1 MEIEKQENDKTPFV
15 KEIEDLLVKER
26 EARLNND
33 YTASSRILL
42 EIVQL
47 AFDLREYD
55 ALTELIALLSKKR
68 GQPKKAMIDMIQ
80 RCMTFIYNMPT
91 EDHKACYIQ
100 NLKDVC
106 EKKIYLEVEYARCC
120 LLLVKQNE
128 DEQKIEKAAKILQ
141 DVQVE
146 TYGSMDKREKLEFI
160 LYQMKIMLKKKDYL
174 RTLIVSR
181 KINQKNLGDK
191 GIEDLKILFYSY
203 LILYHTHENNYFE
216 NAMCYKVIY
225 DTLKQNA
232 ESAEKI
238 SRTIDFN
245 FLLDMKS
252 LLENYIL
259 YLVLDTYNPTQMRY
273 LSALETEYEQELM
286 DNPELLGVVRAFL
299 SQELISIDSHSYGVM
314 HLDIFSGNVENTE
327 GHRKDLKK
335 QLIQHNLRVIA
346 KYYDRISLSR
356 MSQLIGCHQDL
367 TEKQLCESIN
377 KKLISAKIDRV
388 QSTVYFKHQRNEN
401 TILNEWRSDIHQIL
415 DLVDH
420 TCNLINREYDTQI
433 NPL

>member
-1 MEIEKQENDKTPFV
+1 
-15 KEIEDLLVKER
+15 
-26 EARLNND
+26 
-33 YTASSRILL
+33 
-42 EIVQL
+42 
-47 AFDLREYD
+47 
-55 ALTELIALLSKKR
+55 
-68 GQPKKAMIDMIQ
+68 
-80 RCMTFIYNMPT
+80 
-91 EDHKACYIQ
+91 
-100 NLKDVC
+100 
-106 EKKIYLEVEYARCC
+106 
-120 LLLVKQNE
+120 
-128 DEQKIEKAAKILQ
+128 
-141 DVQVE
+141 
-146 TYGSMDKREKLEFI
+146 MDKREKLEFI

-203 LILYHTHENNYFE
+203 FILYHTHENNYFE